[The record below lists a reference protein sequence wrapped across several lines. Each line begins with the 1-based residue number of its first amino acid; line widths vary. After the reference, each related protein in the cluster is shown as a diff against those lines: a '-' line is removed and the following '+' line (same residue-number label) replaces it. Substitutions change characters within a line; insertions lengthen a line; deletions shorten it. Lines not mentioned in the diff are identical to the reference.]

1 MRSIARA
8 AWAAAL
14 LNCVLPHAWADD
26 TGHWLRDPYTH
37 CRMFDANAK
46 PGDRVGWL
54 GECES
59 GLASGDGT
67 AVFMNG
73 DREFESFTGNFA
85 NGMALDGPVT
95 VTWGDGWRYEGH
107 QSGGQFSGPGVLV
120 SPARDR
126 FVGTWAAGRMNGRGT
141 LTRAS
146 GERYEGFWKDDLLN
160 GEGTLTRADG
170 SVVKGIFRDG
180 KLDSTSLGGK
190 SSERDVRWAAC
201 DSGAD
206 EGAADLNRGDL
217 SGGRCERAAIAINQ
231 H

>member
-14 LNCVLPHAWADD
+14 LNCALPQAWADD
-26 TGHWLRDPYTH
+26 ASHWLKDPYTQ
-37 CRMFDANAK
+37 CRMFDASAR

-54 GECES
+54 GECED
-59 GLASGDGT
+59 GLASGSGT

-73 DREFESFTGNFA
+73 NKEFESFTGSFA
-85 NGMALDGPVT
+85 NGVAQDGLVT
-95 VTWGDGWRYEGH
+95 VTWGDGWRYDGH
-107 QSGGQFSGPGVLV
+107 QESGQFSGPGVLI

-126 FVGTWAAGRMNGRGT
+126 FVGTWAFGRMNGRGT
-141 LTRAS
+141 FTRAN

-180 KLDSTSLGGK
+180 KLDGASLSGK
-190 SSERDVRWAAC
+190 PGEHDARWTAC
-201 DSGAD
+201 DGGAS
-206 EGAADLNRGDL
+206 EAAVYLDRADPP
-217 SGGRCERAAIAINQ
+217 GGRCERAAIAINQ
-231 H
+231 R